1 MDESHVFDFNLEGQM
16 GEGGERGREGGRERE
31 RFGSSY
37 HSDRKFNP

>member
-16 GEGGERGREGGRERE
+16 GERGRERE